1 MTDTIIILAI
11 VGAVTAFAW
20 RWTRRHASRVR
31 LDAWLTTRDGAADDP
46 RQRRGLPRW
55 LELAGYWNAD
65 AAPWFVV
72 AEALAVVVAGMA
84 AWLLDVS
91 GAIPR
96 LAASVVG
103 VPGGVGTMM
112 AAVLST
118 APWIVFVIV
127 AALPVLHVRA
137 ARRRVVR
144 EVEAD
149 LPLVLEIFATLAE
162 AGLGFDASL
171 VRLLDAM
178 PGARPLHRALRHFQR
193 DVRSG
198 VPRVQALRRTASRLD
213 VSSVTVFVSAIVQAE
228 HVGAGVAGTLRR
240 QADDVR
246 DRRRERVAILGQMLP
261 VKLMFPLV
269 ACFLPGI
276 FLTTLGPALL
286 EMVEVTGGF
295 MR

>member
-11 VGAVTAFAW
+11 VGAVVAFAW

-31 LDAWLTTRDGAADDP
+31 LDAWLATRAGAADDP
-46 RQRRGLPRW
+46 RQRSGSPRW
-55 LELAGYWNAD
+55 LELAGYWNTD
-65 AAPWFVV
+65 AAPWFVA

-96 LAASVVG
+96 LMASVVG

-118 APWIVFVIV
+118 APWIVFAIV

-137 ARRRVVR
+137 ARRRVMR

-178 PGARPLHRALRHFQR
+178 PGGRPLHRALRHFQR

-286 EMVEVTGGF
+286 EMVQVTGGF
-295 MR
+295 LH